1 MNSAP
6 SITAPTSAPAPLRV
20 SYKYIPSTNRLWVFD
35 SATRRCIVDLQPEW
49 TTLDADGRPTQA
61 ECAEKIREAMGRL
74 GTKHVEVVFDD
85 PDPSI

>member
-20 SYKYIPSTNRLWVFD
+20 SYKYIPSTNRLWVFNHE
-35 SATRRCIVDLQPEW
+35 TGRCIVDLVSEW
-49 TTLDADGRPTQA
+49 STLDANGRPTQD
-61 ECAEKIREAMGRL
+61 ERAEKIREVMARL

-85 PDPSI
+85 PDPRV